1 MPTYVRPGKGSS
13 RRRPSTCIILAVLF
27 CTCTLKLQGTRAF
40 QKFFSLGE
48 MMLASDMVSD
58 GDFASSSQLLVNFGA
73 VDVRKT
79 RFCTEFSFR
88 VEIQG
93 ITPGIC
99 GSMVIFDYFWHKRT
113 SPGPPHPLPEPIYL
127 NYHFLMVVFLH
138 EVVQNGSLETLNR

>member
-1 MPTYVRPGKGSS
+1 
-13 RRRPSTCIILAVLF
+13 
-27 CTCTLKLQGTRAF
+27 
-40 QKFFSLGE
+40 
-48 MMLASDMVSD
+48 MLASDMVSD

-99 GSMVIFDYFWHKRT
+99 GSMVIFDDFWHKRT

-127 NYHFLMVVFLH
+127 SYINFSFLMVVFLH
-138 EVVQNGSLETLNR
+138 KVVQNGSLETLNR